1 MLSIEDLSYMIEI
14 GREAMEDVRG
24 GRINLHKLGPTPKH
38 TAADGLGA
46 GYFLP
51 EMEMDTIP
59 SGTVLVCALCP
70 FMRHSCRLLFIRE

>member
-14 GREAMEDVRG
+14 GREAMEYVRG
-24 GRINLHKLGPTPKH
+24 GRSNLHKLGPTPTH

-51 EMEMDTIP
+51 EMEMDTGEPIYLP
-59 SGTVLVCALCP
+59 SQ
-70 FMRHSCRLLFIRE
+70 LLRPQMCNPCNPPIARI